1 MTTVTTELASRLHE
15 IDLTSVELYQ
25 ERGYPWAE
33 WALLRREAPVYWY
46 ERAGVAPFWCITKHE
61 DIQRI
66 SRDPETFIS
75 SERLVIRAAGS
86 GDGGANDPSLAIPNL
101 IAMDPPEHGK
111 YRATTNRRFSP
122 RGMRI
127 LESGLTRSRNGRSVM
142 RPRTSLMM

>member
-1 MTTVTTELASRLHE
+1 MTTVTTELASRLDE

-61 DIQRI
+61 DIQQV

-127 LESGLTRSRNGRSVM
+127 LEERIDEIAERAINDAAVAHR
-142 RPRTSLMM
+142 

>member
-1 MTTVTTELASRLHE
+1 MTSLASRLDE

-46 ERAGVAPFWCITKHE
+46 ERAGVAPFWCITKYE
-61 DIQRI
+61 DIQAI
-66 SRDPETFIS
+66 SREPETFIS

-127 LESGLTRSRNGRSVM
+127 LEERIDEIAERSVM
-142 RPRTSLMM
+142 RPRTSLMR